1 MYYRKQ
7 WERTLTF
14 PFPSSVADYIK
25 QRIFSVFDKKKNKL
39 YFFPVDSH
47 HCQHEKNT
55 CPINHHYEYART
67 YTCFSLLDLVY
78 ISLSF
83 N

>member
-25 QRIFSVFDKKKNKL
+25 QRIFSVFDKKKTSCI
-39 YFFPVDSH
+39 FFLWTHTTVNMKKIRVQSIIIMNTLVPIRVSH
-47 HCQHEKNT
+47 
-55 CPINHHYEYART
+55 
-67 YTCFSLLDLVY
+67 S
-78 ISLSF
+78 
-83 N
+83 